1 MSWMWKKYYTS
12 NQMPLVGNVMSNSLS
27 AEKEK
32 GKEKHLEK

>member
-1 MSWMWKKYYTS
+1 MS

-32 GKEKHLEK
+32 GKEKTFRKIINSTKII